1 MSETEAG
8 RSVIERILQQVDIAS
23 IQDERAREC
32 VRLLLNL
39 VEKLNE
45 ELRKARAEVVY
56 LREQLHGRKGGGSKP
71 DSPKDTF
78 PPSSRSSEKE
88 RAEPSEDKK
97 SAKRSKLD
105 RISID
110 REEVRKLDRATLPAD
125 AVFKGYE
132 DVVVQDLV
140 FRTDNVK
147 FRKEKYYSPS
157 TGKTYLAPLPEGYG
171 GEFGPN
177 LKSLCMLFS
186 YLCNMTEPKIAD
198 LLDNMGILIS
208 DGQIS
213 NLLRSGHEKLQA
225 EKEAIVDAGLRS
237 SPWHHLDDTGTPMN
251 GSHWHCHVLCNP
263 LYAAYT
269 TTPRKD
275 RQTIID
281 VLRNQRERIYVFNE
295 EAFRLMGQFKVS
307 QWVMEKLRQITSGK
321 ALSSL
326 APNGLSTPAPPVWS
340 EAEINQ
346 HLAEQF
352 PHLNATALGHIR
364 EAAALAAYHAE
375 TGYPVVRLL
384 LCDDAKQFKL
394 VTDELALCWIHDGR
408 HYQSMEP
415 CVPQHRLLLEVFREK
430 YWNYYRQLRA
440 YQQAPT
446 PEQVAPLRDQFDS
459 IFSTVTGYDVLDQ
472 RIGKTK
478 ANKENLLMVLKHPE
492 IPLHNNPAELD
503 GRRRV
508 RKRVVSYGPRSEHGI
523 KGWDTMQTVLGTAK
537 KLGVNC
543 FQYIRDRIG
552 GAGKMP
558 ALADLIHE
566 KAKTLNLRASWA
578 AP

>member
-1 MSETEAG
+1 MSNTETG
-8 RSVIERILQQVDIAS
+8 RSAIQQILEQVDIAS

-45 ELRKARAEVVY
+45 ELRKSQAENAY

-71 DSPKDTF
+71 DSPKAGS

-97 SAKRSKLD
+97 HSKRSKLD

-110 REEVRKLDRATLPAD
+110 REEVRKLDRTTLPAD

-132 DVVVQDLV
+132 EVVVQDLI

-147 FRKEKYYSPS
+147 FRKEKYYSPA

-171 GEFGPN
+171 GEFGPG

-213 NLLRSGHEKLQA
+213 KLLRSGHEKLQA
-225 EKEAIVDAGLRS
+225 EKEAIVDAGLSS

-251 GSHWHCHVLCNP
+251 GKHWHCHVLCNP
-263 LYAAYT
+263 LYVAYT

-275 RQTIID
+275 RQTVID
-281 VLRNQRERIYVFNE
+281 VLRNQRERIYLFNE
-295 EAFRLMGQFKVS
+295 EAFRLMGQFKTPRRVT
-307 QWVMEKLRQITSGK
+307 EKLRQTALGK
-321 ALSSL
+321 PLASL
-326 APNGLSTPAPPVWS
+326 APNGISPPAPGVWS
-340 EAEINQ
+340 EAEMNQ

-352 PHLNATALGHIR
+352 PHLNAKALGHIR

-375 TGYPVVRLL
+375 TGSPVVRLL

-415 CVPQHRLLLEVFREK
+415 SVPQHRQLLEAFREK

-446 PEQVAPLRDQFDS
+446 PEQVAPLRAQFDS
-459 IFSTVTGYDVLDQ
+459 VFSTVTGYDVLDQ
-472 RIGKTK
+472 RIATTK

-523 KGWDTMQTVLGTAK
+523 KGWDTMQTVIGTAK

-543 FQYIRDRIG
+543 FQYIRDRIS
-552 GAGKMP
+552 GAGKMS
-558 ALADLIHE
+558 ALADRIQE
-566 KAKTLNLRASWA
+566 KAKTLNLGASWA
-578 AP
+578 TP